1 MNCKLV
7 LLFLN
12 KFVSLMKRI
21 REIPKITLV
30 DVVIEDML
38 IKKAIE
44 NMILE
49 KNTCGISNI
58 V

>member
-1 MNCKLV
+1 
-7 LLFLN
+7 
-12 KFVSLMKRI
+12 MKRI

-49 KNTCGISNI
+49 KNTYGISNI

>member
-1 MNCKLV
+1 
-7 LLFLN
+7 
-12 KFVSLMKRI
+12 MKRI
-21 REIPKITLV
+21 REIPKIILLE
-30 DVVIEDML
+30 VVTEDML
-38 IKKAIE
+38 VKKAIE

>member
-1 MNCKLV
+1 
-7 LLFLN
+7 
-12 KFVSLMKRI
+12 MKRI

-30 DVVIEDML
+30 EVVTEDLL

-49 KNTCGISNI
+49 KNTCDISNI